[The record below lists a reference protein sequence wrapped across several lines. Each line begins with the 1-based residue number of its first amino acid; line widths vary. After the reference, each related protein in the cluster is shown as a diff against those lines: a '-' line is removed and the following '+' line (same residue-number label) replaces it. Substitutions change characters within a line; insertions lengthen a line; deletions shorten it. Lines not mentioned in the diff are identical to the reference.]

1 MSVCRVCLSQD
12 YYEYY
17 SLFSVRDKRTIAKAI
32 MVCTGIQ
39 IKRQDGLTQL
49 ICGFCTEEFLKF
61 FKLRQQCLEAD
72 AYLREKL
79 QAEHNTSVESED
91 VLSKNVPH
99 DDSCNVELQVD
110 SNAEL
115 QLADLDNKGTYSS
128 NNGDYPESNVL
139 TEEWVVEETDAVKEE
154 YEVLASLGDP
164 GYSDVDENSG
174 TASESEEDIK
184 PAKRKQLISRRPR
197 KQKLIPHLEAET
209 EASSRFVCCSC
220 PSEIF
225 ESQQA
230 FEAHRTDQHKKYRIA
245 DNVIRPYE
253 CEICFQRFLTEK
265 HLAQHKARP
274 YKKREYVCTSCGNAF
289 LARSTLKKH
298 EEICI
303 TTERNYACEECG
315 KRFTQVG
322 SLRNHLK
329 LHNSEKTH
337 SCPICAKTFL
347 KKFEVPIHMVTH
359 TEEQPFPCDQC
370 PARFKRKQAL
380 RNHQRHHSN
389 PTPYKCDLCDEW
401 FNNFSARKFH
411 RQKVHEGIE
420 PFKCDQCGASY
431 GRKNRLDQ
439 HIKRMHAGG
448 GA

>member
-1 MSVCRVCLSQD
+1 MQVCRVCLSQED
-12 YYEYY
+12 QPYH
-17 SLFSVRDKRTIAKAI
+17 SLFSVREDRTIAKTI
-32 MVCTGIQ
+32 MFCTGVK
-39 IKRQDGLTQL
+39 IKRRDGLSQL
-49 ICGFCTEEFLKF
+49 VCGTCADDFLKF
-61 FKLRQQCLEAD
+61 FKLRKQCLDTD
-72 AYLREKL
+72 AFLRKSLLLE
-79 QAEHNTSVESED
+79 TSETTSQDEPFNDKEIVYANS
-91 VLSKNVPH
+91 V
-99 DDSCNVELQVD
+99 Q
-110 SNAEL
+110 
-115 QLADLDNKGTYSS
+115 
-128 NNGDYPESNVL
+128 PESIIVIEEIQRL
-139 TEEWVVEETDAVKEE
+139 ETEHETKPTVISNEWVIEEVEILKEE
-154 YEVLASLGDP
+154 FEDMERLDDP
-164 GYSDVDENSG
+164 DYDEPDSKIDSQIEKDTKPTLRLRKQRNSYK
-174 TASESEEDIK
+174 I
-184 PAKRKQLISRRPR
+184 PRKRKKVAAFDIE
-197 KQKLIPHLEAET
+197 LET
-209 EASSRFVCCSC
+209 SSKFVCCSC
-220 PSEIF
+220 PSEMF

-230 FEAHRTDQHKKYRIA
+230 LDTHRMDHHEKYRIA

-253 CEICFQRFLTEK
+253 CDVCFQRFLTEK
-265 HLAQHKARP
+265 HLQQHKTRP

-289 LARSTLKKH
+289 FASSTLKKH
-298 EEICI
+298 EEICAV
-303 TTERNYACEECG
+303 TDRNYACDECG

-337 SCPICAKTFL
+337 SCPICGKTFL

-439 HIKRMHAGG
+439 HVKRAHAEDTK
-448 GA
+448 AVMNN